1 MSALSKRLVFCLLLA
16 FLLTAASTVPAA
28 AQTKSDEQAIQNEIQ
43 RARIFRETYPLI
55 SETDLYCAIYVQ
67 ESKLSDMRITTAERS
82 DEKILLSDADVVF
95 INKGKKDGVEVGQVF
110 LVVELGDGIGGY
122 GHLAAKR
129 GRATVIF
136 LEDSRA
142 AARVEKSCGRVL
154 VGDYLLPFEEK
165 ESVLGKDQGYEAF
178 SAGGSGPA
186 GNIIY
191 LERDYNQ
198 IGSGYYGIIDMGEAN
213 DIQVGQQMT
222 IYRTIRKDLPKV
234 GIGNVVVIETQ
245 AKTSTIKVL
254 SCSDAV
260 RIGMQVQGFLMV
272 ERAETQE
279 VAPPKA
285 EEQPKP
291 ENVAEQPKP
300 AQPSEEEIFKS
311 KSLDQINS
319 EQPLEMIHFDYDMFF
334 IRDDAKPILEAAA
347 AWLKKFTTVRTRIE
361 GYADE
366 RGTEEYNMVLGQKR
380 AKSTLDYL
388 ISLGIPQERM
398 EIISYGK
405 TRPLD
410 TGKNETAWAK
420 NRRAQFLIIA
430 K

>member
-1 MSALSKRLVFCLLLA
+1 MSTLSKKLVFCLLLA

-28 AQTKSDEQAIQNEIQ
+28 AQTKSDEQAIQSEIQ

-82 DEKILLSDADVVF
+82 DEKILLSDADFVF
-95 INKGKKDGVEVGQVF
+95 INKGTKDGVEVGQVF
-110 LVVELGDGIGGY
+110 LVVELGDKVGGY
-122 GHLAAKR
+122 GLLAAKR

-142 AARVEKSCGRVL
+142 VARVEKSCGRVL

-165 ESVLGKDQGYEAF
+165 DSVLGKDQGYQAF
-178 SAGGSGPA
+178 SAGGAGPA

-198 IGSGYYGIIDMGEAN
+198 IGSGYYGIIDIGEAN

-234 GIGNVVVIETQ
+234 GIGNVVVVETQ

-260 RIGMQVQGFLMV
+260 RIGMQVQGFLMG
-272 ERAETQE
+272 ERAETHE
-279 VAPPKA
+279 VVPPKA
-285 EEQPKP
+285 EEQPKL
-291 ENVAEQPKP
+291 EKAEETKP
-300 AQPSEEEIFKS
+300 APPSEEEIFKS
-311 KSLDQINS
+311 KSLDQINN
-319 EQPLEMIHFDYDMFF
+319 EQPLEMIHFDYDMNF
-334 IRDDAKPILEAAA
+334 IRDDAKPILEADA

-366 RGTEEYNMVLGQKR
+366 RGTEEYNMVLGEKR